1 MPDHFLQFLFL
12 KSKAGTDIFF
22 ILQKV
27 TGVSGLPG
35 ADAQLGV
42 EGIRTGDGFVMT
54 PHLVTEGHTVQEN
67 RVRRKDAL
75 NVETG
80 VVLEVHKP
88 ARLTYTT
95 PLAAECG
102 STWLGCFLPSCLI
115 SGDLCSSIILRGL
128 QH

>member
-1 MPDHFLQFLFL
+1 MIICKKKCEKCHY
-12 KSKAGTDIFF
+12 IY

-27 TGVSGLPG
+27 TGVSGQLG
-35 ADAQLGV
+35 ADAQLDV
-42 EGIRTGDGFVMT
+42 EGIRTGEGFVMT

-75 NVETG
+75 NVETD

-95 PLAAECG
+95 PLLLSVAPHGWDVFCPRA
-102 STWLGCFLPSCLI
+102 
-115 SGDLCSSIILRGL
+115 
-128 QH
+128 